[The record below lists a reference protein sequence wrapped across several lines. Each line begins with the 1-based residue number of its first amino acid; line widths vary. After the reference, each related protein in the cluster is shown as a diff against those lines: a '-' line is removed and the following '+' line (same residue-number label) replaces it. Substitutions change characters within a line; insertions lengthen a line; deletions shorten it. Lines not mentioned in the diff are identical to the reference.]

1 MSLVKACLYDVKT
14 GQHNADMDAVESEKI
29 FLPFMAWFEYESL
42 FGETFGILELY
53 LIEAGQVSILHED
66 ACEGRR

>member
-1 MSLVKACLYDVKT
+1 
-14 GQHNADMDAVESEKI
+14 MDAAESEKI